1 MADGKMFTN
10 RCYGIVILRSENSN
24 WNADFTKYPRR
35 LPDENG
41 TIFATDKSLKYSV
54 RKYWVDNGQNVF
66 VWRTFRDD
74 GKPRNLEETYDYWKE
89 RFNADNIK
97 EFFNNFIDVK
107 FFGIT
112 FAVKDNNLSITGPL
126 QISYGVNR
134 YFVNT
139 PYVVDIGSPFRVD
152 KEKDNEKKESSQTT
166 LGNEI
171 KNLKS
176 YYVYDFV
183 LNPRNLPEK
192 ITISDDDIR
201 LMKEALKKSATY
213 LNSVSKMGT
222 ENALLL
228 FVKLKEDSELVL
240 PTMKNIVKIENDE
253 TLDLSGVASLLS
265 KYTEGDKSEIEE
277 IEVYYNENITKVKGI
292 PNNWK
297 VSDILL

>member
-1 MADGKMFTN
+1 MFTN

>member
-228 FVKLKEDSELVL
+228 L
-240 PTMKNIVKIENDE
+240 
-253 TLDLSGVASLLS
+253 
-265 KYTEGDKSEIEE
+265 
-277 IEVYYNENITKVKGI
+277 
-292 PNNWK
+292 
-297 VSDILL
+297 